1 MYYPYFP
8 ASMQLNLAYLGYG
21 AELAAMSSVDNLAK
35 HSLVNQ
41 TRPLTDR
48 SMLFSYVPVARFDMK
63 LFSLDEYTRR
73 ACEVHGKGHGR
84 PPSSGTP

>member
-1 MYYPYFP
+1 MP
-8 ASMQLNLAYLGYG
+8 
-21 AELAAMSSVDNLAK
+21 SVDILAK

-48 SMLFSYVPVARFDMK
+48 SMLFSRVPVARFNMK

-73 ACEVHGKGHGR
+73 ACEIHEKGQGR